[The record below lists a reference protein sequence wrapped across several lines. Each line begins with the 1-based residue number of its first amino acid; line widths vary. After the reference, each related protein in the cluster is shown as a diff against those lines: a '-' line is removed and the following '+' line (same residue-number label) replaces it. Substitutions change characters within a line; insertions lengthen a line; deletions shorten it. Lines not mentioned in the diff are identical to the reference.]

1 MTFFGKLTIFFF
13 SLCYL
18 CDNFSFWKLTY
29 GANLRGQND
38 EGDTAVHIAAREGRD
53 EALKHLLQRGA
64 TKLLI
69 PFFRIPMTTLAPLYE
84 NPERTL
90 RQKVGERLF
99 RIKKIGKWDDGSFRL

>member
-18 CDNFSFWKLTY
+18 CDNFSFWKLTH

-38 EGDTAVHIAAREGRD
+38 EGDTAVHIAARD

-69 PFFRIPMTTLAPLYE
+69 PFFCIPMTTLAPLYE
-84 NPERTL
+84 NLERTL
-90 RQKVGERLF
+90 RQKVGERPF
-99 RIKKIGKWDDGSFRL
+99 RIKK

>member
-18 CDNFSFWKLTY
+18 CDNFSFWKLTH

-69 PFFRIPMTTLAPLYE
+69 PFFCIAPLYE

-90 RQKVGERLF
+90 RQKVGERPF
-99 RIKKIGKWDDGSFRL
+99 RIKKIGKWDDESFRL